1 MILLFCFNCMIIL
14 FFSNDNRKSRSLQ
27 FLYHTFVSL
36 KDFATEPLTGF
47 ASVSSCSSVENG
59 DICTAG
65 PYTSP
70 VPPEDTSFSVPE
82 TSVLSSDSRG
92 VPDTAIPSF
101 GSCRVSD
108 DPVWSFRPCSIP
120 VPAESAPVP
129 FVIPAAAS
137 SSSFVHQE
145 AHIHVFPDTRYNPS
159 SRRFS
164 PFPLQYAELF
174 RL

>member
-1 MILLFCFNCMIIL
+1 ME
-14 FFSNDNRKSRSLQ
+14 
-27 FLYHTFVSL
+27 T
-36 KDFATEPLTGF
+36 
-47 ASVSSCSSVENG
+47 G

-92 VPDTAIPSF
+92 VPDTAILSF

-137 SSSFVHQE
+137 SSSF
-145 AHIHVFPDTRYNPS
+145 DGRSS
-159 SRRFS
+159 SRGTY
-164 PFPLQYAELF
+164 PCLP
-174 RL
+174 